1 MATHMTWA
9 GQDFLDASRDEGIWK
24 KAMGVIEEQVN
35 SAPFDVIKAVLMRL
49 IEHRVYKAIT

>member
-1 MATHMTWA
+1 MATRMTWA

-24 KAMGVIEEQVN
+24 KAMGVIGEQVK
-35 SAPFDVIKAVLMRL
+35 SAPFDIIKAVLLKL